1 MQVKANLLNL
11 IVFLGFSATLSV
23 AQNSCTAVA
32 YLGHTGNSCTN
43 AELGDAKQ
51 NGAGFG
57 ACELVTNAQC
67 VLTEQSE
74 GDCAIHLYS
83 DTNCQTP
90 ITGGNT
96 IMCGEPSQNVDF
108 TSFQIECA

>member
-1 MQVKANLLNL
+1 MQVKTNLLSL

-32 YLGHTGNSCTN
+32 YLGHSGNSCTG

-51 NGAGFG
+51 DGNGFG

-83 DTNCQTP
+83 DTNCQTA
-90 ITGGNT
+90 IGGGNT
-96 IMCGEPSQNVDF
+96 IMCGEASQNVDF
-108 TSFQIECA
+108 TSFRIECA